1 MRTST
6 LLLPD
11 GKANGRSKLP
21 SASTFSGMLTP
32 FTTSVAG
39 RSLGWLSIA
48 PRMRAVVAWSA
59 ATLTED
65 AG

>member
-1 MRTST
+1 MSMP
-6 LLLPD
+6 LKVDAD
-11 GKANGRSKLP
+11 GSFDRRRAFP
-21 SASTFSGMLTP
+21 SGSNSVEVRN
-32 FTTSVAG
+32 VAG